1 MIPSPSGIMSRLK
14 IGICLES
21 LGLPLRPGLMEV
33 VRLRV
38 PGVQVDAAGDL
49 GPNKLSQT
57 GRREFRHLLR
67 SMDLELTAIGCPLRR
82 GLDSAE
88 DQQPRIEHVKR
99 VMTLAFD
106 LGPRVVVIQAGRV
119 PDEAEEKAAAP
130 RAGCLAEA
138 LQALGTHGD
147 RTGVVLALETGLE
160 SGSVLRDYLN
170 RFDSG
175 SLQVNY
181 DPANML
187 MNGFDPIESLRE
199 LRGKVRHVHAKDAR
213 VTGASRTA
221 REVPLGSG
229 DIDWMQLLGT
239 LEEVEYRGWLTI
251 ERESSDNRLADAAAA
266 VAFLRQL
273 LGIA

>member
-1 MIPSPSGIMSRLK
+1 MNRLK
-14 IGICLES
+14 IGICLEA
-21 LGLPLRPGLMEV
+21 LGLPLRRGLAEA

-38 PGVQVDAAGDL
+38 AGVQVDATGEL

-57 GRREFRHLLR
+57 GRREFSHLLR
-67 SMDLELTAIGCPLRR
+67 SMDLELSAIGCPLRR

-99 VMTLAFD
+99 VMSLAFD

-119 PDEAEEKAAAP
+119 PDADEEKASAP
-130 RAGCLAEA
+130 RVGYLAEA
-138 LQALGTHGD
+138 LRALGAHGD

-160 SGSVLRDYLN
+160 SGATLREYLN
-170 RFDSG
+170 RFDAG

-181 DPANML
+181 DPANLL

-213 VTGASRTA
+213 IVGASRSA
-221 REVPLGSG
+221 REVPLGQG
-229 DIDWMQLLGT
+229 DIDWLQLLAT
-239 LEEVEYRGWLTI
+239 LEEVDYRGWLTI
-251 ERESSDNRLADAAAA
+251 ERESSDDRLGDAAGA
-266 VAFLRQL
+266 VSFLRRL